1 MGNIG
6 SAYAKL
12 MHTLGAR
19 VYGLTRTKHDLPD
32 YLEDIYTFDKID
44 DVLADKD
51 VIALSLPETEQ
62 TKHLF
67 NYERLHQIKQGAMII
82 NVGRGSAIV
91 TKDLVRIMKEKHLRA
106 ACLDVTEYE
115 PLPKNMDLWNV
126 ENVYITPHISGRFNA
141 QANYDNVIH
150 IFHKNLLHFINK
162 EPLENIVD
170 KTQGY

>member
-1 MGNIG
+1 
-6 SAYAKL
+6 
-12 MHTLGAR
+12 MHTLGAK

-67 NYERLHQIKQGAMII
+67 NYERLHQLKQGAMII

-91 TKDLVRIMKEKHLRA
+91 TKDRQLPVNELAGLLETNPGNIRIA
-106 ACLDVTEYE
+106 T
-115 PLPKNMDLWNV
+115 
-126 ENVYITPHISGRFNA
+126 
-141 QANYDNVIH
+141 
-150 IFHKNLLHFINK
+150 
-162 EPLENIVD
+162 
-170 KTQGY
+170 

>member
-1 MGNIG
+1 MKDYFGYEGKNCVVTGASSGMGK
-6 SAYAKL
+6 AVCKML
-12 MHTLGAR
+12 VELGAK

-67 NYERLHQIKQGAMII
+67 NYERLHQLKQGAMII

-91 TKDLVRIMKEKHLRA
+91 TKDRQLPVNELAGLLETNPGNIRIA
-106 ACLDVTEYE
+106 T
-115 PLPKNMDLWNV
+115 
-126 ENVYITPHISGRFNA
+126 
-141 QANYDNVIH
+141 
-150 IFHKNLLHFINK
+150 
-162 EPLENIVD
+162 
-170 KTQGY
+170 